1 LHISNSYRIKYIL
14 LILSLFF
21 GQRTVSTDQARAQV
35 AKPPISKAVRD
46 SREGEDAARK
56 QGRKRRIPFAML
68 VDLDYLVAEQREGLA
83 GVEVSEADLLILV
96 AREVLLWFH
105 LPVEIM
111 TIAPIPIIARW
122 MT

>member
-21 GQRTVSTDQARAQV
+21 GDRTVSTDKARAQV